1 LGKLRYRTSPSS
13 ENSSTYALN
22 AVRKMEKGASV
33 PFSYVLIIIEKLNFG
48 LNTSMFKENKYTKY
62 YTLITDAAK
71 TRNNEGYVERHH
83 IIPQSLGGSNHKD
96 NLVDLTAREH
106 FICHWL
112 LIKMT
117 EGEARG
123 KMLYA
128 LHGMK
133 AENKYQQRYS
143 SSITAR
149 VYERYRIEHS
159 KNHSTRMKGKEPW
172 NKGRK
177 LEGDELEVHL
187 ERTRNRRKPSPE
199 TVAAAQAIRI
209 AKVTGQKRSIET
221 KEKMS
226 LAKKGIA
233 KGPMTEEHR
242 AAISAGGK
250 GIKKH
255 EGHADKVRQANLGV
269 VSINKDGAEKKV
281 KRDTLDQWL
290 ADGWALGGRKRIK
303 IS

>member
-1 LGKLRYRTSPSS
+1 
-13 ENSSTYALN
+13 
-22 AVRKMEKGASV
+22 
-33 PFSYVLIIIEKLNFG
+33 
-48 LNTSMFKENKYTKY
+48 MFKDNKYTKL
-62 YTLITDAAK
+62 YTRIADRAK
-71 TRNNEGYVERHH
+71 DRILESYTERHH
-83 IIPQSLGGSNHKD
+83 IIPQSLGGSNAKD

-117 EGEARG
+117 EGESRA

-128 LHGMK
+128 LQGMK

-143 SSITAR
+143 SAITAR
-149 VYERYRIEHS
+149 VYERHRKEHA
-159 KNHSTRMKGKEPW
+159 KNHSERMKGKEPW
-172 NKGRK
+172 NKGGV
-177 LEGDELEVHL
+177 EITDEHRANLVQ
-187 ERTRNRRKPSPE
+187 
-199 TVAAAQAIRI
+199 AALHRAPKSEHTI
-209 AKVTGQKRSIET
+209 QKWKESRAGYKHTDET
-221 KEKMS
+221 KLKQS
-226 LAKKGIA
+226 LASKGKL
-233 KGPMTEEHR
+233 KGPMTEEHK

-290 ADGWALGGRKRIK
+290 VDGWALGGRKRIK